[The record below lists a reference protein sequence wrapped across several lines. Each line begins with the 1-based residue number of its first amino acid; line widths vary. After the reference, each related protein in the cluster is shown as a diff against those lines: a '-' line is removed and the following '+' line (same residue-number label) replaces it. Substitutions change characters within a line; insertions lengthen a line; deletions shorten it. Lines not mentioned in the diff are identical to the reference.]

1 MSLDPAKIALLEE
14 WLQGKEGEHLEFKE
28 WKTKDDFELLCK
40 YCCALANEG
49 GGRFIMGVTDRRPR
63 TVVGTVSF
71 PQPERTRKGLCDRIP
86 LAIDFE
92 EIQHPDCSPGS
103 RVLAINVPPR
113 PVGIPIKYDGRYWM
127 RKEDSLVEMSE
138 ERLRE
143 IFAESGHDF
152 SADDC
157 TGLTLGDLDGAAIED
172 FRQRWIAKARKA
184 EDAPLAERLTA
195 LSVEQLLTDAE
206 TLVDGK
212 LNYAAL
218 ILFGTA
224 QAVSRHLAQ
233 AEVVFEYR
241 SSDASGAAQERKEY
255 RQGFFGYY
263 DDLWERINKRNDKQ
277 ELQEGLFVTQIS
289 TFSERPV
296 REAILNAVCHRNYQL
311 GSNIFIR
318 QYSRRLEIDS
328 PGGFPLGITVD
339 NILDRQ
345 NPRNRRIAEVLTKCG
360 LVERSGQGMNLI
372 YEELIKQSKPSPD
385 FSRTDQYQVGITLH
399 GTVQDPAFVRFV
411 EKVSKESTAFF
422 GTHDWMIF
430 AQAARGEKIPKGQ
443 ESRLKRLL
451 ELGLIERGSGR
462 TYILARRYYEF
473 VGQKGAYTRKKGL
486 GREQNLALLVK
497 HIEENK
503 ATGSKLEE
511 LCQVLPALPSTQVQ
525 SLLKTLKRQGKAH
538 PVGQRKAGLWFPGR
552 SATTETEAENGA

>member
-1 MSLDPAKIALLEE
+1 MTLDPAKIALLEE

-40 YCCALANEG
+40 YCCALANEV

-63 TVVGTVSF
+63 TVVGTISF
-71 PQPERTRKGLCDRIP
+71 PQPERTRKVLCDRIP

-103 RVLAINVPPR
+103 RVLVFNVPPR

-157 TGLTLGDLDGAAIED
+157 SGLTLGDLDGVAIED

-184 EDAPLAERLTA
+184 EDTLLAERLTT
-195 LSVEQLLTDAE
+195 LTPEQLLADAE

-277 ELQEGLFVTQIS
+277 ELQEGLFVAQIS

-311 GSNIFIR
+311 GSSIFVR

-345 NPRNRRIAEVLTKCG
+345 NPRNRRIAEVLTRCG

-372 YEELIKQSKPSPD
+372 YEELIKQSKPTPD
-385 FSRTDQYQVGITLH
+385 FSRTDQYQVGITMD

-430 AQAARGEKIPKGQ
+430 AYIGRGDKVPEPLRGRIP
-443 ESRLKRLL
+443 RLID
-451 ELGLIERGSGR
+451 LGLIERGKGR
-462 TYILARRYYEF
+462 TLLLSRRYYES
-473 VGQKGAYTRKKGL
+473 VGQKGAYTRRKGL
-486 GREQNLALLVK
+486 DRETNLALLLK
-497 HIEENK
+497 HIEDNREI
-503 ATGSKLEE
+503 GSKLDE
-511 LCQVLPALPSTQVQ
+511 LCQVIPSLPRTTIQ
-525 SLLKTLKRQGKAH
+525 SLLKTLKQRGKASL
-538 PVGQRKAGLWFPGR
+538 VGRTNAGRWFAG
-552 SATTETEAENGA
+552 SSGSSTAD